1 MGKEVKYLIKIQII
15 YFTNIGVIVYF
26 YFAQMIL
33 GMLKTNGANVVL
45 TEMSC
50 ATNGYPPHSASKT
63 TTLPAELK
71 ELSTRL
77 NNRWYLI

>member
-1 MGKEVKYLIKIQII
+1 
-15 YFTNIGVIVYF
+15 
-26 YFAQMIL
+26 MIL

-50 ATNGYPPHSASKT
+50 VTNGYPPHSASKT